1 MYLNLFQVDEL
12 PCVLR
17 VLSYARGEINSRD
30 MSLRGFHLC
39 VCVLKDWD
47 TRKLI
52 IVLSVVD
59 FRKKDRQANGREW
72 GVRLCFSSLKNV
84 PLFSLNPYTA

>member
-39 VCVLKDWD
+39 VCVCVERLGY
-47 TRKLI
+47 
-52 IVLSVVD
+52 
-59 FRKKDRQANGREW
+59 KKTNYCIECG
-72 GVRLCFSSLKNV
+72 
-84 PLFSLNPYTA
+84 

>member
-1 MYLNLFQVDEL
+1 MHGVKLIV
-12 PCVLR
+12 
-17 VLSYARGEINSRD
+17 EICPWED
-30 MSLRGFHLC
+30 FIC

-52 IVLSVVD
+52 IVLSVVE
-59 FRKKDRQANGREW
+59 FRKKDRQENGREW